1 MAPNLQLISLGA
13 MKLFH
18 FYRIQDQSGV
28 SGTGPVVEG
37 VQFSNG
43 WCALRWISQRSSVA
57 FYQSIEDVK
66 AIHGHG
72 GQTEIIVHDFEALE
86 KRRTPVQ
93 EANLEVFM
101 ELIEEA
107 SHTLNLAQ
115 DPSYSQ
121 EDIKKSI
128 ESLKKMLDDFGEKL
142 IRRKLGRVA

>member
-1 MAPNLQLISLGA
+1 

-18 FYRIQDQSGV
+18 FYRIEDHSGV

-57 FYQSIEDVK
+57 FYQSLDDVK

-72 GQTEIIVHDFEALE
+72 GRTEIIVHDFEALE

-93 EANLEVFM
+93 EANLEIFM
-101 ELIEEA
+101 EVIEEA
-107 SHTLNLAQ
+107 SRALNMAQ
-115 DPSYSQ
+115 DPSFTVEHVRDSI
-121 EDIKKSI
+121 EGIKKQ
-128 ESLKKMLDDFGEKL
+128 LDSFGDKL
-142 IRRKLGRVA
+142 VRKKLGRAA

>member
-1 MAPNLQLISLGA
+1 

-18 FYRIQDQSGV
+18 FYRIEDHSGV

-57 FYQSIEDVK
+57 FYQSLDDVK

-72 GQTEIIVHDFEALE
+72 GRTEIIVHDFESLE

-93 EANLEVFM
+93 EANLEIFM
-101 ELIEEA
+101 EVIEEA
-107 SHTLNLAQ
+107 SRALTMAQ
-115 DPSYSQ
+115 DPSFSVDQ
-121 EDIKKSI
+121 VREAIDGIKQQ
-128 ESLKKMLDDFGEKL
+128 LDVFSEKL
-142 IRRKLGRVA
+142 IRKKLGRVA